1 MLAIIYGYSDTEKRL
16 LNQLPKEVKSIDDI
30 HRVHKEMK
38 DQYDSMDNKGI
49 ISKFKRWNKK
59 RQINKI
65 EDNIDSPL
73 HRGAKGEVKVLDR
86 LSELSDDYHIFCD
99 VHKELDHWITY
110 NGQRNLRSAQMDFV
124 VISYRGVVLIE
135 VKNWSSGFYRQH
147 DGLYPHEQIDRAG
160 RVLWISLKSSWSS
173 PTNPP
178 VTNVLLSVRG
188 NMEYDPDYKSVY
200 VTDLENINHFIQNR
214 REQFSDKDVERIIDR
229 M

>member
-1 MLAIIYGYSDTEKRL
+1 
-16 LNQLPKEVKSIDDI
+16 
-30 HRVHKEMK
+30 
-38 DQYDSMDNKGI
+38 
-49 ISKFKRWNKK
+49 
-59 RQINKI
+59 
-65 EDNIDSPL
+65 
-73 HRGAKGEVKVLDR
+73 
-86 LSELSDDYHIFCD
+86 
-99 VHKELDHWITY
+99 
-110 NGQRNLRSAQMDFV
+110 MDFV